1 MLLEQTQK
9 ARSKRAKNATTF
21 QNISSVASTT
31 RYWRRKET
39 SGVLTYIHGSE
50 EDACF
55 GAWDFIAST
64 ASKDTID
71 KLISNYKRG
80 KYLKAV
86 FGKAVNDFIN
96 SEEELKQAVTIKY
109 QAFLSRRK
117 CKLICKKQ
125 SSVFN
130 ADKEIW
136 VPRNIK

>member
-9 ARSKRAKNATTF
+9 ACSKRAKNASTF

-50 EDACF
+50 EGACF

-117 CKLICKKQ
+117 FQLICKTQ
-125 SSVFN
+125 LCV
-130 ADKEIW
+130 EC
-136 VPRNIK
+136 

>member
-9 ARSKRAKNATTF
+9 ACSKRAKNASTF

-31 RYWRRKET
+31 RYRRRKK
-39 SGVLTYIHGSE
+39 SDILTYIHGSE

>member
-31 RYWRRKET
+31 RYRRRKK
-39 SGVLTYIHGSE
+39 SDILTYIHGSE

-80 KYLKAV
+80 KYLQAV
-86 FGKAVNDFIN
+86 FGKAVNDFIK

-117 CKLICKKQ
+117 FQLICKTQ
-125 SSVFN
+125 LCV
-130 ADKEIW
+130 EC
-136 VPRNIK
+136 

>member
-9 ARSKRAKNATTF
+9 ACSKRAKNASTF

-31 RYWRRKET
+31 RYRRRKK
-39 SGVLTYIHGSE
+39 SDILTYIHGSE
-50 EDACF
+50 EGACF

-80 KYLKAV
+80 KYLQAV